1 MRHKD
6 FNFLRQNLEDCSF
19 SFKGYRSFSR
29 ILVVLQKRGDVVYA
43 SAMLVLGIESSCD
56 ETAAAVVEHN
66 AGTLTL
72 RSNVVHS
79 QVPQHAIFGG
89 VVPEVASR
97 EHIARIAQLVQNAV
111 EPVGG
116 LEKIDGVAV
125 TRGPGL
131 VGSLLVGLQFAKGLA
146 LARDLPWVG
155 VNHLEGH
162 LSAALLDAH
171 PPSYPHLALIV
182 SGGHTHLYH
191 VQQFGRYEFLGG
203 TLDDAAGEAFDKV
216 AKLLGLG
223 YPGGVQIERHSQGGD
238 PNAFKLPRALPQ
250 RDNFSFSFSGV
261 KTAAHTHVKKQ
272 NQALQGQALQD
283 FCASFQEAI
292 VDVLSRKA
300 VLAAQS
306 VSAPGIVLA
315 GGVAANS
322 RLRAVFSERCARHN
336 LWLYAP
342 PKPLCTDNAAMIAA
356 AGSLRLAAGEK
367 TGLEHTAR
375 SRWPLNELNPASA

>member
-1 MRHKD
+1 MRLND
-6 FNFLRQNLEDCSF
+6 TPAFQPRPIF
-19 SFKGYRSFSR
+19 
-29 ILVVLQKRGDVVYA
+29 LQKQVDVVYG

-56 ETAAAVVEHN
+56 ETAAAVVQYN
-66 AGTLTL
+66 AGKLTL

-97 EHIARIAQLVQNAV
+97 EHIARIAQLVQQAA
-111 EPVGG
+111 EPIGG
-116 LEKIDGVAV
+116 LEKVDAVAV

-146 LARDLPWVG
+146 FSRSLPWVG

-162 LSAALLDAH
+162 LSAALLDAQ
-171 PPSYPHLALIV
+171 PPTYPHVALIV

-191 VQQFGRYEFLGG
+191 VLEFGRYKFLGG

-223 YPGGVQIERHSQGGD
+223 YPGGVQIEHHGQDGD
-238 PNAFKLPRALPQ
+238 PKALKLPRALPQ
-250 RDNFSFSFSGV
+250 RDNFSFSFSGL
-261 KTAAHTHVKKQ
+261 KTAAHTFVK
-272 NQALQGQALQD
+272 NQTDVLQGQSLQD

-292 VDVLSRKA
+292 VDVLSQKA
-300 VLAAQS
+300 IRAAQS

-315 GGVAANS
+315 GGVAANT
-322 RLRAVFSERCARHN
+322 RLRALFAERCARQD

-356 AGSLRLAAGEK
+356 AGSMRLAAGEN
-367 TGLEHTAR
+367 TRWEETAR
-375 SRWPLNELNPASA
+375 SRWPLNELNPA